1 MEQKKHHVF
10 ALHGFIGSGK
20 STIARAIEDKYGAV
34 LFVPDIWTRTMLG
47 SDPPEQIYRPALQGL
62 MSLFQEQWIR
72 IASLGLPV
80 ILDYGF
86 WTLSERES
94 LREICLKYSL
104 PLSIIRLD
112 SNYEELWSRI
122 ERRNQEILNKKDA
135 ENVLIT
141 RDTFDL
147 FFTNFNEAKLD
158 EPNIV
163 SIGSIL

>member
-1 MEQKKHHVF
+1 MEQEKHHVF

-20 STIARAIEDKYGAV
+20 STIARAIEDKYNAV
-34 LFVPDIWTRTMLG
+34 LFTPDIWTRAMLG

-62 MSLFQEQWIR
+62 MYLFQEQWIR

-94 LREICLKYSL
+94 LREVCFKHSL
-104 PLSIIRLD
+104 SLSIIKLD
-112 SNYEELWSRI
+112 SKYEDLWSRI
-122 ERRNQEILNKKDA
+122 EKRNQEILNKKDT

-141 RDTFDL
+141 RDTFDH
-147 FFTNFNEAKLD
+147 FFANFDEAKLD
-158 EPNIV
+158 ESDIV
-163 SIGSIL
+163 SIESIL